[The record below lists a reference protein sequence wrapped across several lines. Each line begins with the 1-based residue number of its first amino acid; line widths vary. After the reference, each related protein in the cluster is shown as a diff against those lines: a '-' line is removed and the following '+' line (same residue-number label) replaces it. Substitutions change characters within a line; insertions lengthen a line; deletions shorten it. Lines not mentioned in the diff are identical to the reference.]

1 MCLKILSSIVF
12 FLHLFSLVVVT
23 LTQGYLED
31 IIEAVGN
38 PNKNTGRVFIFIFLV
53 KRVLVEF
60 VVVFRRKVVALF
72 HFQIT
77 WFSVLVGE
85 KGLASSGG
93 KRASC

>member
-1 MCLKILSSIVF
+1 MSLKILSSIVF

-31 IIEAVGN
+31 IIEAVVN
-38 PNKNTGRVFIFIFLV
+38 PNKNTGRVFFFLV
-53 KRVLVEF
+53 KRILVEF

-85 KGLASSGG
+85 KGLASSRG

>member
-38 PNKNTGRVFIFIFLV
+38 PNKNTGRVFFF
-53 KRVLVEF
+53 
-60 VVVFRRKVVALF
+60 
-72 HFQIT
+72 
-77 WFSVLVGE
+77 W
-85 KGLASSGG
+85 
-93 KRASC
+93 

>member
-31 IIEAVGN
+31 IIEAVVN
-38 PNKNTGRVFIFIFLV
+38 PNKNTGRVFFFLV
-53 KRVLVEF
+53 KRILVEF

-85 KGLASSGG
+85 KGLASSRG